1 MSQTTRTLASALG
14 LLALVPAGILA
25 DGPKFTGYVTGSYNY
40 DFNDPASGGYSS
52 NPVTTSPINYYGGKT
67 SSFQLNAAHL
77 SINGGDSAG
86 ATYTIDLD
94 GGTDGTHNTGV
105 IDSKNGW
112 AFDIQQAFVTVPFG
126 KSIVSL
132 TGGKFYTSEGIEV
145 LNSAANPTVTR
156 GLLFGQVEPV
166 ATTGAYLTLKF
177 ADAVSLSL
185 GGVNGWDNWTTTP
198 VDGIPTEYT
207 KLALNFGDPFAATI
221 TEYWGPQAGS
231 RNSMS
236 STDFTGVTKVVPNL
250 ALNFQANYLVKS
262 KAGGVGTDG
271 KALDLSF
278 VGFGLQPVYVID
290 AAQIG
295 FRYEFLSQGNGESK
309 GLFLNSVSLA
319 PGYKLT
325 QNSLLRLE
333 YRIDFASEKIFEDDK
348 SVDNA
353 KMDQAVTAELNYTF

>member
-25 DGPKFTGYVTGSYNY
+25 DGPKFTGYVTGTYSK
-40 DFNDPASGGYSS
+40 DFNDPVDGNNSAF
-52 NPVTTSPINYYGGKT
+52 NYYGGKEA
-67 SSFQLNAAHL
+67 SFLLNAAHL

-94 GGTDGTHNTGV
+94 GGTDGSHNVGV

-145 LNSAANPTVTR
+145 LNSAVNPTVTR

-177 ADAVSLSL
+177 ADAVALSV
-185 GGVNGWDNWTTTP
+185 GAVNGWDNWTTSP

-221 TEYWGPQAGS
+221 SYYYGPQVGTRDAL
-231 RNSMS
+231 S
-236 STDFTGVTKVVPNL
+236 STDFTGVTKIVPGL
-250 ALNFQANYLVKS
+250 AINFQANYLVKA
-262 KAGGVGTDG
+262 KAGGVGADG
-271 KALDLSF
+271 KDLDLSYL
-278 VGFGLQPVYVID
+278 GFGLQPVYVID
-290 AAQIG
+290 AFQIG
-295 FRYEFLSQGNGESK
+295 FRYEFLSGGNGESK
-309 GLFLNSVSLA
+309 GLFLNSLSLA
-319 PGYKLT
+319 PGFKLT
-325 QNSLLRLE
+325 PNSLLRVE
-333 YRIDFASEKIFEDDK
+333 YRMDFASDKVFADDK
-348 SVDNA
+348 AVANTKND
-353 KMDQAVTAELNYTF
+353 KVVTAELNYTF